1 MGCPATEG
9 KFLAGVNHPLFFLIE
24 LLAELRYFEGMNKF
38 GAPLKKFMYTFFAV
52 VLVLVLGYAFIN
64 FYSYIFAR
72 SVVGVIVKVEK
83 PTAPIAVMGT
93 AGSDSAK
100 MAEKQLFSYA
110 VAVKVKDGEIVTAS
124 TEDRQWSVAEV
135 GKCVEAKF
143 YPYAPWQ
150 LDKSGTFFNA
160 RLLKMYECA
169 EMKAPE

>member
-9 KFLAGVNHPLFFLIE
+9 TISSGCESPAIFLIE
-24 LLAELRYFEGMNKF
+24 LLSELRYFEGMNKF
-38 GAPLKKFMYTFFAV
+38 GAPLKKFIFTLIAV
-52 VLVLVLGYAFIN
+52 VLFLVIGYVFIN

-72 SVVGVIVKVEK
+72 TVNGIIVKVEK

-93 AGSDSAK
+93 GNDSAK

-110 VAVKVKDGEIVTAS
+110 VAIKVKDGEIVTAS

-150 LDKSGTFFNA
+150 LDKAGTYYNA
-160 RLLKMYECA
+160 RLLKMYECS
-169 EMKAPE
+169 EMTAPE